1 MATWTRRDTFGAL
14 SSLGGLGVGLGCKGL
29 GTTDAR
35 RSEAG
40 AIADGVEPPPVATIK
55 QRYMARWTKE
65 GAGATVRRIFPGP
78 NVRHLDPFVLLDDF
92 DVRRPAGFPMHPH
105 RGFEA
110 FTYMLEGAFFHR
122 DNLGNE
128 SQIEAG
134 GTQRFTSGSGAWHSE
149 MPASQGRNR
158 GLQLWINL
166 PRRLK
171 KMPPDYEGIAAK
183 YMPTTQ
189 DGGVRTSEV
198 VGPNSPVV
206 MQTAM
211 GYRTCSFPNKGAC
224 ALVGPSGHQGLV
236 YVLEGEI
243 KMLGAVF
250 KEGDVV
256 IPSAGRLPL
265 EAQAGT
271 RVAHVHGRPHA
282 EGIAHRGPFVD

>member
-1 MATWTRRDTFGAL
+1 MW
-14 SSLGGLGVGLGCKGL
+14 
-29 GTTDAR
+29 
-35 RSEAG
+35 
-40 AIADGVEPPPVATIK
+40 
-55 QRYMARWTKE
+55 
-65 GAGATVRRIFPGP
+65 IF
-78 NVRHLDPFVLLDDF
+78 L
-92 DVRRPAGFPMHPH
+92 
-105 RGFEA
+105 
-110 FTYMLEGAFFHR
+110 YC
-122 DNLGNE
+122 NLGNE

-149 MPASQGRNR
+149 MPASHGRNR

-271 RVAHVHGRPHA
+271 RVAHVHGRPRA
-282 EGIAHRGPFVD
+282 QGRPARDVRRGAPRGGGPRGGQRRQGGGGGLGPRAAQEEGQGARQVNGAGRTRGGAQEGARAPRRVNRARHK